1 MWIDDTMSFHPLMDY
16 GRGHHQSSRTLADEG
31 PAFVFTPEHLAR
43 LEEICL
49 RYPAEQRKSA
59 VLAALYMA
67 QRQQGYISRNA
78 MKAVAAAIRCTPA
91 EVEDVVSFYTMFYQ
105 RPVGRHVVQVC
116 RTLSCALNGA
126 ERVTEELQKVLGIA
140 PGQTTADGAF
150 SLFEVECLGAC
161 DRAPVVGVN
170 DHWHECQKPDD
181 AKALI
186 EGLKANGGASLTGC
200 HLHVEK
206 E

>member
-1 MWIDDTMSFHPLMDY
+1 MSFHPLMDY
-16 GRGHHQSSRTLADEG
+16 GRGMQQSSRSQADEG
-31 PAFVFTPEHLAR
+31 PEFAYTPENLAK
-43 LEEICL
+43 LEEICS
-49 RYPAEQRKSA
+49 RYPAEHRKSA
-59 VLAALYMA
+59 ILAALYIA

-78 MKAVAAAIRCTPA
+78 MKAAAAAIRITRA

-105 RPVGRHVVQVC
+105 RPVGKHILQVC

-140 PGQTTADGAF
+140 PGETTADGGF

-170 DHWHECQKPDD
+170 DHWHECQKPED
-181 AKALI
+181 ARALV
-186 EGLKANGGASLTGC
+186 EGLKTKGAAALTGC

-206 E
+206 A

>member
-1 MWIDDTMSFHPLMDY
+1 M
-16 GRGHHQSSRTLADEG
+16 ADEG
-31 PAFVFTPEHLAR
+31 PPFAYTPENLAT
-43 LEEICL
+43 LEDICG

-59 VLAALYMA
+59 VLAALYLA

-78 MKAVAAAIRCTPA
+78 MKAAAAAIRITTA

-105 RPVGRHVVQVC
+105 RPVGRHILQVC

-126 ERVTEELQKVLGIA
+126 ERVTEELQKVLGITA
-140 PGQTTADGAF
+140 GETTEDGAF

-170 DHWHECQKPDD
+170 DHWHECQKPED
-181 AKALI
+181 ARALV
-186 EGLKANGGASLTGC
+186 EGLKTKGEAALTGC
-200 HLHVEK
+200 HLHVEGK
-206 E
+206 

>member
-16 GRGHHQSSRTLADEG
+16 GRAHHQSSRSMADEG
-31 PAFVFTPEHLAR
+31 PAFEYTAEAMAT
-43 LEEICL
+43 LEDICS

-59 VLAALYMA
+59 ILAALYLA
-67 QRQQGYISRNA
+67 QRQQGYISRSA
-78 MKAVAAAIRCTPA
+78 MKAVAAAIRCTTA
-91 EVEDVVSFYTMFYQ
+91 DVEDVVSFYTMFYQ
-105 RPVGRHVVQVC
+105 RPVGRHVIQVC

-126 ERVTEELQKVLGIA
+126 ERVTAELQAVLGIT
-140 PGQTTADGAF
+140 PGQTTADGEF

-170 DHWHECQKPDD
+170 DHWHECQKPED
-181 AKALI
+181 ARALVD
-186 EGLKANGGASLTGC
+186 GLRAHGAAGLTGC

-206 E
+206 Q

>member
-1 MWIDDTMSFHPLMDY
+1 MSFHPLMDY
-16 GRGHHQSSRTLADEG
+16 GRGHQQSSRTLADEG
-31 PAFVFTPEHLAR
+31 PAFSYTPENLAT
-43 LEEICL
+43 LEEICS
-49 RYPAEQRKSA
+49 RYPPEQRKSA
-59 VLAALYMA
+59 VLAALFLA

-78 MKAVAAAIRCTPA
+78 MKAAAGAIRITSA

-105 RPVGRHVVQVC
+105 RPVGRHVLQVC

-140 PGQTTADGAF
+140 PGETTADGAF

-170 DHWHECQKPDD
+170 DHWHECQKPED
-181 AKALI
+181 ARALV
-186 EGLKANGGASLTGC
+186 EGLKTNGAAGLTGC
-200 HLHVEK
+200 YLHVEK
-206 E
+206 Q